1 MFKWNFSTDYVT
13 KLLCTQTS
21 VYEMDVVYGVD
32 KVSVLCGM
40 YMGFKILNMGGR
52 SGGNA
57 QRWRQRFPQKHN
69 SYAQALHVIELCGQV
84 K

>member
-1 MFKWNFSTDYVT
+1 MELFHRLYDK
-13 KLLCTQTS
+13 TS
-21 VYEMDVVYGVD
+21 VHPNVCLLWQEMNVVYGVG
-32 KVSVLCGM
+32 KVCMLCGM
-40 YMGFKILNMGGR
+40 YMGFKILNTRGK

-57 QRWRQRFPQKHN
+57 HRCRQCFPQKHN